1 MLVLFTVCFLVS
13 FLSFVELCNDRSIRD
28 NLDKSIEEWMET
40 RSIRVITI
48 KIVTNLTFVKN
59 ILENYCSIFGNV
71 QFRDTK
77 KVVQS
82 FILFVYTFCRDT
94 RTINVGNLFFGQR
107 FRSSLVDNLE
117 SQTRLTHIK
126 LELQFHSNKLM
137 NVYFVPLIALFVRT
151 LQILLASRLENRAD
165 ER

>member
-1 MLVLFTVCFLVS
+1 M
-13 FLSFVELCNDRSIRD
+13 
-28 NLDKSIEEWMET
+28 
-40 RSIRVITI
+40 
-48 KIVTNLTFVKN
+48 TNLTFIKN
-59 ILENYCSIFGNV
+59 ILENYCSIFGNI

-77 KVVQS
+77 KVVQ